1 MNDLTVGSR
10 VRIERDETR
19 YPSKGTWPQFRGK
32 TGTIVE
38 INLGEYGVAIGKT
51 LPASGKRGGSMKG
64 GAVTW
69 FQPYEF
75 RVISRTPAP
84 TAVLSSQH
92 STAEGSR
99 TGELVNAS

>member
-1 MNDLTVGSR
+1 MNDLTVGTP

-19 YPSKGTWPQFRGK
+19 YPPKGTWPRFRHK

-69 FQPYEF
+69 FQPYEV

-84 TAVLSSQH
+84 TEVVSGQH
-92 STAEGSR
+92 SDGEGSR
-99 TGELVNAS
+99 TGELVDA